1 MSDSFRKAE
10 QKVLGFLLEQRVHAI
25 TINRIEEQ
33 TMSYPIKAEAG
44 DYIFID
50 GSAQRVVFVSGR
62 DEQPEY
68 ELEDGR
74 RIGNRD
80 FSYDDVLLESEVY

>member
-1 MSDSFRKAE
+1 M
-10 QKVLGFLLEQRVHAI
+10 LGFLLEQRVHAI

-33 TMSYPIKAEAG
+33 AMSYPIKAEAG

-50 GSAQRVVFVSGR
+50 GSAQRVVFVSDR

-80 FSYDDVLLESEVY
+80 FSYDDVLLESEVF

>member
-1 MSDSFRKAE
+1 
-10 QKVLGFLLEQRVHAI
+10 
-25 TINRIEEQ
+25 
-33 TMSYPIKAEAG
+33 MSYTIKAQAG

-50 GSAQRVVFVSGR
+50 GSAQRVVFVSDR

-80 FSYDDVLLESEVY
+80 FSYEDVLLESEVF